1 MSDKSN
7 FEVIPYQESNEISQS
22 IIGHH
27 GVFYQFWQLVRPRY
41 TSLKKYPTA
50 CVVFNKENNCIDFI
64 INKKFWSKRTA
75 AQKAFIIC
83 HECLHVM
90 LEHGSRASSTLA
102 KLNPVMVN
110 ACLDIPI
117 NEMLVRYFDFNRKE
131 IDKRN
136 KFCWAN
142 TVFKEKDVPNDK
154 SYEFYFNKFKND
166 PNTQEISMCGMGSEE
181 SGDGELETNSHE
193 NLNSFNDK
201 EAKKQIE
208 ELIDSLSEEEKESL
222 KDIAERIDRNSK
234 DEDSKNG
241 KMAGTGSG
249 GLTKIMGNIKPK
261 PKRKWESIIKKWSQK
276 ITKKERDE
284 MHWVSRS
291 RRASSICQDMFLPS
305 EIEHEIKKNSGDKI
319 DVWMFLDTSG
329 SCIDLAPRFWKAS
342 RSLPTDKF
350 NVKYHCFD
358 TEVFKLN
365 ETDVKEGKLYGFNG
379 TSFIALENFIQKT
392 IKKEGKKYSNIGAV
406 FVITDGAGDHIKPE
420 NPKKWYWFLSED
432 NNYCIPKN
440 SNIFMLKDFE

>member
-1 MSDKSN
+1 MKSKIE
-7 FEVIPYQESNEISQS
+7 FEAISYEENNEISQS
-22 IIGHH
+22 IISHH

-41 TSLKKYPTA
+41 TNSKKYPTA
-50 CVVFNKENNCIDFI
+50 CVVFNRENNCIDFI
-64 INKKFWSKRTA
+64 INKKFWNKRTA
-75 AQKAFIIC
+75 AQKTFIIC

-102 KLNPVMVN
+102 KINPVMVN

-117 NEMLVRYFDFNRKE
+117 NEMLVKYFDFNRKE

-154 SYEFYFNKFKND
+154 SYEYYFNKFKND
-166 PNTQEISMCGMGSEE
+166 PDTQEISMCGMGSEE

-193 NLNSFNDK
+193 NLNSFNNED
-201 EAKKQIE
+201 AKKQIE
-208 ELIDSLSEEEKESL
+208 DLIDSLSDEEKESL
-222 KDIAERIDRNSK
+222 KDIAQRIDRNSK
-234 DEDSKNG
+234 DGDSKNG

-276 ITKKERDE
+276 ITRKERDQT
-284 MHWVSRS
+284 HWISRN
-291 RRASSICQDMFLPS
+291 RRASSICSDMFLPS
-305 EIEHEIKKNSGDKI
+305 EMEHEIKKNSGDKI

-342 RSLPTDKF
+342 RSLPADKF

-365 ETDVKEGKLYGFNG
+365 ETDVKEGKLYGFMG
-379 TSFIALENFIQKT
+379 TSFIALESFIQQT
-392 IKKEGKKYSNIGAV
+392 IKKEGKRYSNIGAV
-406 FVITDGAGDHIKPE
+406 FVITDGYGDYIKPE
-420 NPKKWYWFLSED
+420 KPKKWYWFLSTDCKE
-432 NNYCIPKN
+432 YIPRD
-440 SNIFMLKDFE
+440 SHIFSLKEFE